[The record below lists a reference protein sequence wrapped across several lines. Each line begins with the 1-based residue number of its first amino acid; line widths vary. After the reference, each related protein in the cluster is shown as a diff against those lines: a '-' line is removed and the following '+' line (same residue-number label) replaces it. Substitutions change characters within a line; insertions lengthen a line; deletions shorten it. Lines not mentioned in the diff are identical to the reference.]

1 MDELTIENQKY
12 LSSKKSAK
20 LTGYAKDYVGQ
31 LCREGRVEARLVGRN
46 WYVLESSIMEH
57 RFGPA
62 EIKKDESQL
71 VEKNV
76 EEYNWK
82 SPIYTPE
89 LSKELPYFTEKVSE
103 TFKKP
108 AEEEKDSLSDMQ
120 SAWQEWFKNQQN
132 KEKALP
138 DASEMLLPE
147 GTDQTE
153 SLKIDPEVYIN
164 QEGRYEEEAEVDEY
178 VPLIR
183 HREIDVLE
191 ETPLESITIVKK
203 IEHAE
208 SKYSPRMASESS
220 NQGTEPHISRI
231 YKEETPRE
239 KRAIKRQGKP
249 SRKGGFL
256 LQVFFLSLAGLF
268 VATTI
273 LATTTTSDTESGS
286 GNALYRFLNGVS
298 TVEAN

>member
-89 LSKELPYFTEKVSE
+89 LSKELP
-103 TFKKP
+103 
-108 AEEEKDSLSDMQ
+108 D
-120 SAWQEWFKNQQN
+120 
-132 KEKALP
+132 
-138 DASEMLLPE
+138 
-147 GTDQTE
+147 
-153 SLKIDPEVYIN
+153 
-164 QEGRYEEEAEVDEY
+164 
-178 VPLIR
+178 
-183 HREIDVLE
+183 
-191 ETPLESITIVKK
+191 
-203 IEHAE
+203 
-208 SKYSPRMASESS
+208 
-220 NQGTEPHISRI
+220 
-231 YKEETPRE
+231 
-239 KRAIKRQGKP
+239 
-249 SRKGGFL
+249 RKS
-256 LQVFFLSLAGLF
+256 V
-268 VATTI
+268 V
-273 LATTTTSDTESGS
+273 
-286 GNALYRFLNGVS
+286 
-298 TVEAN
+298 